1 MEIVNSTPLASFF
14 QQIEFRFQQGY
25 QRRKMF
31 WPQYAE
37 EVPSSTKQNV
47 YTWLAE
53 LPGLRKWVGPKLARN
68 IAARA
73 VALVNDDYEDTMEI
87 DRNDID
93 DDIAGVYGR
102 KAELMGDA
110 GNRWGDDLVTS
121 AIING
126 TSTTCFD
133 GQNFFDTSHPVD
145 VDDSS
150 QGTYANLFTGRP
162 LTQANFNYVY
172 SQMQSVKGESGKPL
186 EVTPTLLV
194 VGPALREIAL
204 EITKAGLIKQLATN
218 VAGSENVGAAA
229 ATNIN
234 MGEVTPVIV
243 PRLVDDTAG
252 AWYLFSTDRL
262 KPFLFQVRK
271 PVTPVLMIDP
281 QNPIVFNQR
290 KFHWGVEARG
300 AAGVTL
306 PFLAAKATP

>member
-1 MEIVNSTPLASFF
+1 MEIISSTPLASFF

-25 QRRKMF
+25 QRRKTY
-31 WPQYAE
+31 WQQYAE

-73 VALVNDDYEDTMEI
+73 VALINDDYEDTMEI

-93 DDIAGVYGR
+93 DDVAGVYGR

-110 GNRWGDDLVTS
+110 GSRWGDDLVTS
-121 AIING
+121 ALING
-126 TSTTCFD
+126 NSTVCFD
-133 GQNFFDTSHPVD
+133 GQNFFDTAHPVD
-145 VDDSS
+145 VDDTS
-150 QGTYANLFTGRP
+150 QGTYQNSFTSRP
-162 LTQANFNYVY
+162 LNQANFNFVY
-172 SQMQSVKGESGKPL
+172 SQMQSYKGESGKPL
-186 EVTPTLLV
+186 EIEPTLLV
-194 VGPALREIAL
+194 TTPANREIAF
-204 EITKAGLIKQLATN
+204 EICKAPLIAQIAKNAAGTDN
-218 VAGSENVGAAA
+218 VASAAA
-229 ATNIN
+229 SNVN
-234 MGEVTPVIV
+234 MGEVTPLIL
-243 PRLVDDTAG
+243 PRLIDDTAG
-252 AWYLFSTDRL
+252 VWYLLSTNRL

-271 PVTPVLMIDP
+271 PVTPVMMVDP

-306 PFLAAKATP
+306 PFLAARAVP